1 MVQRKSSAIASTR
14 GREFD
19 CPSAAKI
26 SCSSCLFAVAFIRP
40 SGVRASMRPAG
51 SFFQSI
57 DRMIYILRMNLASLD
72 LNLLVALDALVSEVH
87 VGRAAARVGLS
98 QPAMSHALARLRDL

>member
-1 MVQRKSSAIASTR
+1 
-14 GREFD
+14 
-19 CPSAAKI
+19 
-26 SCSSCLFAVAFIRP
+26 
-40 SGVRASMRPAG
+40 MRPAG

-57 DRMIYILRMNLASLD
+57 DGMIYILRMNLASLD

-98 QPAMSHALARLRDL
+98 QPATGKCAKKTR